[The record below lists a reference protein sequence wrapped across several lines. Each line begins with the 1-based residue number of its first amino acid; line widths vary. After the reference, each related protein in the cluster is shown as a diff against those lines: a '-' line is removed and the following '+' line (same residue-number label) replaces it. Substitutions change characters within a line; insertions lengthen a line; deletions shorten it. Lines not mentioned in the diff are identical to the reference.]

1 MIFLCYISLTI
12 IYTEKKDLGKYT
24 MTEVM
29 AISVGGRTPDDGIFS
44 FKVFNIFF
52 SDYVLAV

>member
-1 MIFLCYISLTI
+1 MIFLCYLSLTI

-24 MTEVM
+24 MTEVV
-29 AISVGGRTPDDGIFS
+29 AISVGARTLDDGIFF